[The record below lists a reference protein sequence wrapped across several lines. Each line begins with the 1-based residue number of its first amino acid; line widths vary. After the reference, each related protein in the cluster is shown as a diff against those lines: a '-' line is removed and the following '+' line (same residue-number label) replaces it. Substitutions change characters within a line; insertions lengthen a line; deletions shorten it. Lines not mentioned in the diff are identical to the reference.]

1 MELTTVSSL
10 INILVVDDQK
20 TIRQFL
26 KSSLEFETDFNI
38 VGMANN
44 GQEAIEKVAELQP
57 NIVIMDIDMPVMNGL
72 AATKIIAERYTSTK
86 VLMFS
91 LYDDDESLSGAIEAG
106 AKGYLFKNTPPEEIV
121 TAIRFV
127 DRGYFQLGPGLLERY
142 LYRFSVNAS
151 ANKNIHQKLTE
162 LYNVYDKNDKNIDI
176 NFVANRMVRDV
187 SKIEKNLMLNRTL
200 IYTMFVFNA
209 LSLFL
214 VILART

>member
-121 TAIRFV
+121 MAIRSV

-151 ANKNIHQKLTE
+151 ANKDIHQKLVDFS
-162 LYNVYDKNDKNIDI
+162 NVADKNIDI
-176 NFVANRMVRDV
+176 NFVANRMMRDV
-187 SKIEKNLMLNRTL
+187 SKMEKNLMLNRTL
-200 IYTMFVFNA
+200 IYIMFIFNV
-209 LSLFL
+209 LLLFF
-214 VILART
+214 VIIART